1 MCIVQ
6 LMERMEVAGD
16 YITNSFEY
24 PLLSLTSTLC
34 CIHSEHIDVA
44 ISVVHECSDQCI
56 FVTSDFSRT
65 VEREQVVH
73 SALTFQHDYTSL
85 LYCMNVYCMNQ

>member
-16 YITNSFEY
+16 YITNSFQCA
-24 PLLSLTSTLC
+24 LHSLTSTLC

-44 ISVVHECSDQCI
+44 ISECSNQCI
-56 FVTSDFSRT
+56 FVTSDYSRT

-73 SALTFQHDYTSL
+73 SALTLQHDYTSPVSRL
-85 LYCMNVYCMNQ
+85 S